1 MQFDQFKQF
10 VDDGVTT
17 AGRMAVA
24 LTLVRTRNNR
34 VKAGTASPS
43 PIYGGMDP
51 ETVRARRVK
60 SRAARRARAAHRR
73 ARK

>member
-1 MQFDQFKQF
+1 MNFDSFKQV
-10 VDDGVTT
+10 VDSGVTA

-24 LTLVRTRNNR
+24 LTLTRTRNDR

-60 SRAARRARAAHRR
+60 GRAARRARALH
-73 ARK
+73 ARSK